1 MNPFD
6 FVNAVNYSKKDLM
19 TGTENDELSEK
30 SYVPYIINRT
40 FSYFP
45 DTIFH
50 ANELNRLNHIDNKLQ
65 FHYLLNSIRPQKR
78 YAKWVKKVNEED
90 LEVVKLYYQYN
101 NEKASEVLS
110 ILSSDQIKQLRKRLE
125 KGG

>member
-1 MNPFD
+1 MLFRS
-6 FVNAVNYSKKDLM
+6 VSQ
-19 TGTENDELSEK
+19 S
-30 SYVPYIINRT
+30 
-40 FSYFP
+40 
-45 DTIFH
+45 
-50 ANELNRLNHIDNKLQ
+50 
-65 FHYLLNSIRPQKR
+65 R
-78 YAKWVKKVNEED
+78 YARWVKKVNEED